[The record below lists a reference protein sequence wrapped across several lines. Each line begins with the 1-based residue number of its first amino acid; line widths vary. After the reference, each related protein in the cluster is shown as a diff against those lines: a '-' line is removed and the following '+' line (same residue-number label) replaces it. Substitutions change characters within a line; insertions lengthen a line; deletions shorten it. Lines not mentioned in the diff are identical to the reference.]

1 MPRFFK
7 IKRLKIAEQIL
18 IILVFAVV
26 IPMTISA
33 FIINNI
39 NQQAVR
45 AQLVNSAILIANMIS
60 ESADIFVEKDLSLE
74 VINKKIFKTLKDD
87 ERQIYIISTKNNQ
100 LILSHN
106 FTQSAFDSTMKV
118 LPKKLKTEEAVVFSK
133 IKNQPLVYIKKDN
146 PEILIIVNTTKEITK
161 RTITKNSARIILST
175 IIAALMV
182 IFIVGIYTYYL
193 YINIR
198 QLFKGIIAI
207 SKGSYGRRIR
217 LLTNAFTPYEVV
229 FLAFEFNKMSL
240 KIKHSYQ
247 ELKKAN
253 KELKKMN
260 EFRSNMIDTVSHEF
274 RTPLTSIQGYT
285 SRLLRQDIQ
294 ID

>member
-193 YINIR
+193 
-198 QLFKGIIAI
+198 
-207 SKGSYGRRIR
+207 
-217 LLTNAFTPYEVV
+217 
-229 FLAFEFNKMSL
+229 
-240 KIKHSYQ
+240 
-247 ELKKAN
+247 
-253 KELKKMN
+253 
-260 EFRSNMIDTVSHEF
+260 
-274 RTPLTSIQGYT
+274 
-285 SRLLRQDIQ
+285 
-294 ID
+294 